1 MTRGTVSR
9 RIAIGYAV
17 LLLLLVVVAAVGVV
31 ALFESRS
38 NYRSAL
44 ETERERAAKGVEAL
58 QGLDAAV
65 VTWLHLLVT
74 GDEDVLETLEE
85 RVAEARAVTVELR
98 DTSESAAQATGW
110 TESVRLLDAWDNAIQ
125 GGIEA
130 KQAGRD
136 AEAVRVY
143 EEEVLPI
150 RSQLR
155 DLVVGLVG
163 SERARSV
170 RESDSASD
178 TATNSIWI
186 VLAVS
191 GLAIL
196 LGVLIAWGL
205 SRAITRRLRDAI
217 GTLASSSAEILTA
230 TTQQAS
236 GVAEEEAA
244 IQQTSTTADEVRQTA
259 QLTTEKAQAMA
270 NVVQQTAD
278 ISHEGRQAVD
288 ESIRGTQQARVR
300 METIAERILTL
311 SEQAQTIGEIV
322 ITVNGLAEQ
331 SNLLAVNAGIEA
343 AKAGEAGKGFAVVAT
358 EVKALAE
365 QSKQATGQIREILN
379 EIQRATQAAVMA
391 AEQGVKASESG
402 EEITSEAGEAI
413 RQLAERLN
421 QSSEAAQQ
429 ILVSS
434 QQQMAGMDQV
444 ALAMGSIQETS
455 AQNMA
460 STRQVEQAARDI
472 NELSVQLAELVAAS
486 PNGAFT
492 TNTAKLR

>member
-1 MTRGTVSR
+1 MTKGTVSR

-17 LLLLLVVVAAVGVV
+17 LLLLLAVVATVGVV
-31 ALFESRS
+31 ALLETRS
-38 NYRSAL
+38 SYQSAL
-44 ETERERAAKGVEAL
+44 AAERERAARGVEAL
-58 QGLDAAV
+58 QGLDASV
-65 VTWLHLLVT
+65 VTWLHFLVT
-74 GDEDVLETLEE
+74 GNEEVLETLEE
-85 RVAEARAVTVELR
+85 RVAEAQQVTVELR
-98 DTSESAAQATGW
+98 DSSENARQASGW
-110 TESVRLLDAWDNAIQ
+110 TEIVQQLNSWETAIQ
-125 GGIEA
+125 LGIEA

-136 AEAVRVY
+136 AEALRIY
-143 EEEVLPI
+143 EQEVLPI
-150 RSQLR
+150 RSQMR
-155 DLVVGLVG
+155 ELVVALVG

-178 TATNSIWI
+178 TATNSIWLVI
-186 VLAVS
+186 AVS
-191 GLAIL
+191 GVAIL

-205 SRAITRRLRDAI
+205 ARAITRRLRDAI

-270 NVVQQTAD
+270 SVVQQTAE

-288 ESIRGTQQARVR
+288 ESIRSTQQARVR
-300 METIAERILTL
+300 MEAIAERILVL

-322 ITVNGLAEQ
+322 VTVNALAEQ

-365 QSKQATGQIREILN
+365 QSKQATGQIREILSD
-379 EIQRATQAAVMA
+379 IQRATQAAVMA

-402 EEITSEAGEAI
+402 EEITNEAGEAI

-472 NELSVQLAELVAAS
+472 NELSGRLTDLVAAS
-486 PNGAFT
+486 PNGAYPT
-492 TNTAKLR
+492 KTAKLR